1 MLIPSKVGSAAG
13 TMRIHWGIDG
23 ALWIV
28 VKWLHPITGGNKIM
42 STQGVTIGTRASDHI
57 NGDQSTEEMIR
68 LRAYQ
73 LYEER
78 GRVDGCAE
86 YDWQQAECDI
96 LSRLAG
102 RNVA

>member
-1 MLIPSKVGSAAG
+1 
-13 TMRIHWGIDG
+13 
-23 ALWIV
+23 
-28 VKWLHPITGGNKIM
+28 M
-42 STQGVTIGTRASDHI
+42 STQPVFVGTRASDYEDGI
-57 NGDQSTEEMIR
+57 QSTEEMIR

-78 GRVDGCAE
+78 GRQDGYDE

-102 RNVA
+102 RQTG

>member
-1 MLIPSKVGSAAG
+1 
-13 TMRIHWGIDG
+13 
-23 ALWIV
+23 
-28 VKWLHPITGGNKIM
+28 M
-42 STQGVTIGTRASDHI
+42 STQAVTFGTRASDYA
-57 NGDQSTEEMIR
+57 NGVQSTEEMIR

-78 GRVDGCAE
+78 GRQDGWAE

-102 RNVA
+102 RNVAA

>member
-1 MLIPSKVGSAAG
+1 MA
-13 TMRIHWGIDG
+13 
-23 ALWIV
+23 
-28 VKWLHPITGGNKIM
+28 
-42 STQGVTIGTRASDHI
+42 TQTVTISTRASDHI
-57 NGDQSTEEMIR
+57 NGGLSTEEMIR

-78 GRVDGCAE
+78 GCQDGFAE

-102 RNVA
+102 RTAA

>member
-1 MLIPSKVGSAAG
+1 MEYQLMEQRLRPNFLLNGR
-13 TMRIHWGIDG
+13 T
-23 ALWIV
+23 
-28 VKWLHPITGGNKIM
+28 TIM
-42 STQGVTIGTRASDHI
+42 STQGVTIGTRASDHN
-57 NGDQSTEEMIR
+57 NGFQSTEEMIR

-78 GRVDGCAE
+78 GRVDGHAE

>member
-1 MLIPSKVGSAAG
+1 MTHHHSSSGEHKA
-13 TMRIHWGIDG
+13 
-23 ALWIV
+23 
-28 VKWLHPITGGNKIM
+28 M
-42 STQGVTIGTRASDHI
+42 STQVVTIGTRASDYA
-57 NGDQSTEEMIR
+57 NGIQSTEEMIR

-78 GRVDGCAE
+78 GRQDGWAE

-102 RNVA
+102 RNVAA

>member
-1 MLIPSKVGSAAG
+1 
-13 TMRIHWGIDG
+13 
-23 ALWIV
+23 
-28 VKWLHPITGGNKIM
+28 M
-42 STQGVTIGTRASDHI
+42 STQAVTIGTRASDHI
-57 NGDQSTEEMIR
+57 NGIPSTEEMIR

-78 GRVDGCAE
+78 GRVDGYAE

>member
-1 MLIPSKVGSAAG
+1 
-13 TMRIHWGIDG
+13 
-23 ALWIV
+23 
-28 VKWLHPITGGNKIM
+28 M
-42 STQGVTIGTRASDHI
+42 STQTVTIGTRASDHN
-57 NGDQSTEEMIR
+57 NGFQSTEEMIR

-78 GRVDGCAE
+78 GRVDGYAE

>member
-1 MLIPSKVGSAAG
+1 MSLQSI
-13 TMRIHWGIDG
+13 
-23 ALWIV
+23 IV
-28 VKWLHPITGGNKIM
+28 D
-42 STQGVTIGTRASDHI
+42 TRASGRSAAPDI
-57 NGDQSTEEMIR
+57 EEMIR

-78 GRVDGCAE
+78 GREDGYAE

-102 RNVA
+102 RQVA